1 MTEADSPEPAP
12 TEPAPTAQQHVDPPP
27 PQNPFV
33 PRYREPWV
41 NPAKR
46 TPAII
51 GGLAAAVVLLALGFL
66 LGLGV
71 GGGGHRH
78 GFDRPMMRPDGMY
91 EHGFIGYGPRG
102 HAFGPRIGPGYP
114 PRQYQEPGASTPPA
128 PPQPSSSHS

>member
-12 TEPAPTAQQHVDPPP
+12 AAQHHVDPLP

-46 TPAII
+46 TTAII
-51 GGLAAAVVLLALGFL
+51 GGLAGAVVLLALGFL

-78 GFDRPMMRPDGMY
+78 GFDRPIMRPDGMY
-91 EHGFIGYGPRG
+91 RHGFIGYGPRG
-102 HAFGPRIGPGYP
+102 HGVGGPRVGPGYP
-114 PRQYQEPGASTPPA
+114 PPPYQYPGPSTAPA
-128 PPQPSSSHS
+128 PAAPSKPSSSHS